1 LQAKTALQSAVGKFV
16 AKQGRRKGGINSQL
30 RVQVEVPVADD
41 SAAAQIQLAREVC
54 DGVFSDR
61 KGATVPVALF
71 VATEAARKE
80 AAEQLPTVGGAPVV
94 SASIL
99 KEGQTFPGGAEAV
112 LVIGPKE
119 AQIPHLRS
127 IVGTAGSRPIL
138 LINPEWPDSSEVE
151 ESKRAFVASFDVCY
165 SFLPLNVESLLSKFE
180 GAVLKFVKSGPPKAA
195 PWIIFV
201 KGEEGLKPVKTYQE
215 RPTPKDLEDIFY
227 NYSASQSPVNKGIGF
242 LKGLVNKGKK

>member
-1 LQAKTALQSAVGKFV
+1 MFYLRFLCAVPPPSF
-16 AKQGRRKGGINSQL
+16 I
-30 RVQVEVPVADD
+30 VQVPVADD

-119 AQIPHLRS
+119 AQVRVLLLFALR
-127 IVGTAGSRPIL
+127 
-138 LINPEWPDSSEVE
+138 PE
-151 ESKRAFVASFDVCY
+151 ACF
-165 SFLPLNVESLLSKFE
+165 
-180 GAVLKFVKSGPPKAA
+180 
-195 PWIIFV
+195 
-201 KGEEGLKPVKTYQE
+201 Q
-215 RPTPKDLEDIFY
+215 
-227 NYSASQSPVNKGIGF
+227 
-242 LKGLVNKGKK
+242 